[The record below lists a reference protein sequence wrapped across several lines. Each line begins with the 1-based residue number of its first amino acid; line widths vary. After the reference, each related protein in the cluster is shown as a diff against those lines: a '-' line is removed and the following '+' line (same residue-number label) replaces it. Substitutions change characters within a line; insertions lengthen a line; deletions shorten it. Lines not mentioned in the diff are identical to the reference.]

1 MVVRGVQA
9 GFQAPQRQDRR
20 CERWFFVIVV
30 KSSQHYRAYP
40 GIVVMHSVS
49 GPARPLQPL

>member
-20 CERWFFVIVV
+20 CERWGFVIVV
-30 KSSQHYRAYP
+30 KSSQYYRAYP